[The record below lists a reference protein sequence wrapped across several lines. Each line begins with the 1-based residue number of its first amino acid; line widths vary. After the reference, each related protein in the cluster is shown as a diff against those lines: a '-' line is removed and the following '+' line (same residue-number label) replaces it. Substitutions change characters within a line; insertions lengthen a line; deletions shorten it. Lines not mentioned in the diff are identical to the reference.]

1 VDADDLPEL
10 PKRTRW
16 QLLRML
22 LGGLIVMVLTG
33 AAVATAGL
41 LQVKSLASDFERYGH
56 RAELG
61 AGTVTRAEPGKPQT
75 LLLVGSDRRYGDG
88 ERDARSDTLMLLRI
102 DPQQRAITVL
112 SIPRDLAV
120 EIPGHGEA
128 KIIEAYRLGGLDLAA
143 RTVKA
148 LLSTPRRPFRINHA
162 IATTFGGFTDAV
174 DHLGCVHVDVDR
186 RYYHTNAGLPV
197 SEHWSEIDI
206 RAGYQ
211 RLCGEEALAYVR
223 FRHLD
228 NDIVRAARQQG
239 FLREAKDQLRERGV
253 LDNLRPLVRILAR
266 ATETDG
272 DPQSTR
278 GLLRLAQLAIRS
290 SDKPV
295 RQIQL
300 PVQFAGSAYDTTG
313 LGSYVTTTRAQ
324 VRTAVQEFLR
334 PSARRAGAWRAAPR
348 RARLVPALERGRA
361 LVRATRTRPAIRMP
375 ILVPARLTAR
385 ARYPA
390 STTLAPNPRRYV
402 IGEGHAAYRLVVA
415 EDASEGQFYG
425 VQGTRWMNPPILAAA
440 HRTRRIGDREYAL
453 YGDGSR
459 LRLVAWRTPQAVY
472 WVSNTLGLDLT
483 DEEML
488 GIARSAT
495 LVRAG
500 ALAGRRQHD

>member
-1 VDADDLPEL
+1 VDPDRLPDLP
-10 PKRTRW
+10 RRARW
-16 QLLRML
+16 LVLRML

-33 AAVATAGL
+33 GAVATAGL
-41 LQVKSLASDFERYGH
+41 LQIRSLATDFERYGH

-75 LLLVGSDRRYGDG
+75 LLLVGSDRRYGDAA
-88 ERDARSDTLMLLRI
+88 RDARSDTLMLLRI
-102 DPQQRAITVL
+102 DPKQSAVTVL

-128 KIIEAYRLGGLDLAA
+128 KINEAYRLGGLDLTA
-143 RTVKA
+143 RTVKD
-148 LLSTPRRPFRINHA
+148 LLSTPGRPFHIHHA
-162 IATTFGGFTDAV
+162 VATTFGGFTDAV
-174 DHLGCVHVDVDR
+174 DHLGCVNVDVDR

-197 SEHWSEIDI
+197 SEHWSEIDL

-228 NDIVRAARQQG
+228 NDIVRAARQQS
-239 FLREAKDQLRERGV
+239 FLREAKDQLRQRGV
-253 LDNLRPLVRILAR
+253 LDNLRPLVRIFAR

-272 DPQSTR
+272 DLQSTR

-295 RQIQL
+295 RQIKLQ
-300 PVQFAGSAYDTTG
+300 VSFAGSPDDTSG

-324 VRTAVQEFLR
+324 VKAAVQELLR
-334 PSARRAGAWRAAPR
+334 PSPPRASARRATASRS
-348 RARLVPALERGRA
+348 RLVPALDRGSP
-361 LVRATRTRPAIRMP
+361 LVRATRTRPATRMP

-385 ARYPA
+385 GRYPA

-402 IGEGHAAYRLVVA
+402 IGRRYAAYRLVIA

-425 VQGTRWMNPPILAAA
+425 VQGTRWKNPPILDAP
-440 HRTRRIGDREYAL
+440 HETRRIDGREYQL
-453 YGDGSR
+453 YSDGGR
-459 LRLVAWRTPQAVY
+459 LRLVAWRTPRAVY
-472 WVSNTLGLDLT
+472 WVSNTLGLALSNA
-483 DEEML
+483 EMF

-495 LVRAG
+495 RVRPD
-500 ALAGRRQHD
+500 RRK

>member
-1 VDADDLPEL
+1 MDADDLPEL

-16 QLLRML
+16 QLLKML

-33 AAVATAGL
+33 GAVATAGL
-41 LQVKSLASDFERYGH
+41 LQVRSLASDFDRYGH

-61 AGTVTRAEPGKPQT
+61 SGTVTRAEPGKPQT
-75 LLLVGSDRRYGDG
+75 LLLVGSDRRFDAA
-88 ERDARSDTLMLLRI
+88 EEDARSDTLMLLRI
-102 DPQQRAITVL
+102 DPEQRATTVL

-120 EIPGHGEA
+120 EIPGHGEM
-128 KIIEAYRLGGLDLAA
+128 KINEAYSLGGLDLTA

-148 LLSTPRRPFRINHA
+148 LLSAPGRPFRINHA

-174 DHLGCVHVDVDR
+174 DHLGCVHIDVDR

-197 SEHWSEIDI
+197 SEHWSEIDL

-239 FLREAKDQLRERGV
+239 FLREFKDQLNQRGV
-253 LDNLRPLVRILAR
+253 LDNLRPLVRIFAG

-272 DPQSTR
+272 DLQSTR

-295 RQIQL
+295 RQIKL
-300 PVQFAGSAYDTTG
+300 SVRFAGSATDTTG
-313 LGSYVTTTRAQ
+313 LGSYVTTTRA
-324 VRTAVQEFLR
+324 RIRSAVQELMHPSAPR
-334 PSARRAGAWRAAPR
+334 SSARRATPR
-348 RARLVPALERGRA
+348 RVRLVPALDRGEA
-361 LVRATRTRPAIRMP
+361 LVRGTRTRPATRMP
-375 ILVPARLTAR
+375 ILVPARLTAKG
-385 ARYPA
+385 RYPA
-390 STTLAPNPRRYV
+390 NTTLSPNPRRYV
-402 IGEGHAAYRLVVA
+402 IGRRHAAYRLVIA

-425 VQGTRWMNPPILAAA
+425 VQGTTWRQPPILAAS
-440 HRTRRIGDREYAL
+440 HKTRRIDGREYAL
-453 YGDGSR
+453 YGDGGR
-459 LRLVAWRTPQAVY
+459 LRLVAWRTPRAVY
-472 WVSNTLGLDLT
+472 WVSNTLGLALT
-483 DEEML
+483 DQEML

-500 ALAGRRQHD
+500 KGS